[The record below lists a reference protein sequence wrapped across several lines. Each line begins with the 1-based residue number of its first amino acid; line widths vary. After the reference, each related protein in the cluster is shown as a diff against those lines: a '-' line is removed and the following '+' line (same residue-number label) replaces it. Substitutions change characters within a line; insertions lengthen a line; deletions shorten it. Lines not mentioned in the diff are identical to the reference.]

1 MAVINVPGTWNA
13 HLTKVVGNKEARR
26 VVNVR
31 GELPAKGDG
40 IASEEPPAPLK
51 SEIRSTGRSQKDVII
66 AGLAI
71 PNSLIRILAYIQ
83 GKLMEVVKIE
93 RLVNHP

>member
-1 MAVINVPGTWNA
+1 MAVINVQGTWNA
-13 HLTKVVGNKEARR
+13 HGTKVVGNKEACR

-51 SEIRSTGRSQKDVII
+51 SEIRSTGRSQEDVII
-66 AGLAI
+66 AGLVI
-71 PNSLIRILAYIQ
+71 TNSLIRILAYIQ

>member
-1 MAVINVPGTWNA
+1 MAIINVLGTWNA
-13 HLTKVVGNKEARR
+13 HGTRVVGNKEACR

-40 IASEEPPAPLK
+40 IASEEPPAPWNPKYVL
-51 SEIRSTGRSQKDVII
+51 RTVRSQEDVVI
-66 AGLAI
+66 AGHEI
-71 PNSLIRILAYIQ
+71 TRK